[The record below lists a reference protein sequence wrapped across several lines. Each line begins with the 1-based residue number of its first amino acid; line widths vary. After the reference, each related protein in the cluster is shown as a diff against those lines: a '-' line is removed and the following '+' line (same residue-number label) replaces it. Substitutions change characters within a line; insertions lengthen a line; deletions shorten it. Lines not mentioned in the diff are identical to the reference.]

1 MPLYLIILLSIL
13 VGLGILFLFYLFFVF
28 RRISIMTK
36 KIDYLVEDITYK
48 SESMSPVIESL
59 IKVSSY
65 VNVIDL
71 AIKRNS
77 TTIENIIKNNQD
89 AITKFNKQLEKA
101 LLDENK

>member
-1 MPLYLIILLSIL
+1 MPLYLIILLCIL
-13 VGLGILFLFYLFFVF
+13 ASLGILLIVYLFFVF
-28 RRISIMTK
+28 RKISITTK

-48 SESMSPVIESL
+48 SESLSPVIDSL

-89 AITKFNKQLEKA
+89 SIKKFNKQLEKA
-101 LLDENK
+101 LLDEKN